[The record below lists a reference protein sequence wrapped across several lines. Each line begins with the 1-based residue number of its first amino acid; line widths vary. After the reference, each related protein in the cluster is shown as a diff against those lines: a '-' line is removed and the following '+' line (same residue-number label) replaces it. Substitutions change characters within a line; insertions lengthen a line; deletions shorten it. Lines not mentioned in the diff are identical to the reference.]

1 MKLQLAL
8 DVIDTGEALRVA
20 EVAHDFVDLIE
31 IGTPLLKHEG
41 VSVIETM
48 CRRFPDKPIVVDAK
62 TMDAGA
68 CEADFCFTAGAA
80 AVTVLGVAGSAT
92 IEAVVLSADRHG
104 GKAIVDL
111 LGVADKAQMTT
122 EAISLG
128 ARLVVLHTGIDQQ
141 RGGSSVLAELAR
153 FIPQLRGAPFAVA
166 GGITPSSLRTVVT
179 YRPDIVIV
187 GAAISHAEH
196 PEAVARELKEVL
208 NAARSNRSRR
218 LVC

>member
-8 DVIDTGEALRVA
+8 DVIDTGKALRVA
-20 EVAHDFVDLIE
+20 ELAHDFVDLIE
-31 IGTPLLKHEG
+31 IGTPLLKHGG

-111 LGVADKAQMTT
+111 LGVEDKEQTT
-122 EAISLG
+122 KEAINLG
-128 ARLVVLHTGIDQQ
+128 AWLVVLHTGIDQQ
-141 RGGSSVLAELAR
+141 RGGSSVLCELAST
-153 FIPQLRGAPFAVA
+153 IPRLRGARFAVA
-166 GGITPSSLRTVVT
+166 GGITLSSLQTVAT

-187 GAAISHAEH
+187 GAAISHAEQ
-196 PEAVARELKEVL
+196 PAAVARE
-208 NAARSNRSRR
+208 ARKI
-218 LVC
+218 LHCVKTQPV